1 MFAVFRISIHRS
13 LAGPDQRRYKRHQR
27 DPISIHRSLAGPDNV
42 VFVPSSAVAVFQ
54 STGPLR
60 DPTALNDGVYKK
72 GEISIHRSLA
82 GPDVLRLIYTASW
95 GYFNPQV
102 PCGTRPSEVL
112 APWVYDDF
120 NPQVPCGTRR
130 NMPYVHKILVSISIH
145 RSLAGP
151 DKKSGIICRNFNIS
165 IHRSLA
171 GPDYSCAGRP
181 EHCQNFNPQVPCGT
195 RPPTAA
201 GTHSSWR
208 FQSTGPLRDPTCFPF
223 SAIMYRIISIHRSLA
238 GPDEY
243 WIPAFNRCLDFN
255 PQVPCGTRLQHRR

>member
-1 MFAVFRISIHRS
+1 MISIHRSLAGPDLFLSDLPCWQKFQSTGPLRDPTPENYSVWRPQIISIHRS

-120 NPQVPCGTRR
+120 NPQVPCGTR
-130 NMPYVHKILVSISIH
+130 P
-145 RSLAGP
+145 
-151 DKKSGIICRNFNIS
+151 
-165 IHRSLA
+165 
-171 GPDYSCAGRP
+171 GRR
-181 EHCQNFNPQVPCGT
+181 T
-195 RPPTAA
+195 M
-201 GTHSSWR
+201 S
-208 FQSTGPLRDPTCFPF
+208 
-223 SAIMYRIISIHRSLA
+223 
-238 GPDEY
+238 
-243 WIPAFNRCLDFN
+243 
-255 PQVPCGTRLQHRR
+255 